1 MRKAAAFAAAIVL
14 SCGPCLA
21 AELTSAEYQA
31 RIGAAAQRLE
41 EAAAAG
47 EAGQAMAREAL
58 AELPVRASV
67 RGAKSDEVVA
77 VENRRLLRALR
88 ERVDRGPEGIAR
100 AAQMLRSLEQ
110 GTSTVGTPAPAEAR
124 RTLEEVLSRR
134 RFRMGWLARLRQWG
148 AEWVAGILGA
158 LLRRLPEPNV
168 SPLAGA
174 FRSVA
179 YGLLTFVALV
189 TIFLIIRLVLALM
202 PARDRSLP
210 AASDRDVGR
219 LSCAGW
225 LAEAEEMLLAHE
237 HRKALRAVHMAAL
250 MKLDESGLVAYEDSF
265 TDGRFVRALRRQGRR
280 EAADALAGLNHL
292 FAACWYGAAGAGP
305 DEYRLA
311 RESWDRLEAVAV
323 Q

>member
-14 SCGPCLA
+14 SCGPSLA
-21 AELTSAEYQA
+21 AELTSAEYRA
-31 RIGAAAQRLE
+31 RLGAAAQRLE

-47 EAGQAMAREAL
+47 EAGKAMAREAL

-67 RGAKSDEVVA
+67 RQAKSDEIVA

-88 ERVDRGPEGIAR
+88 QRVDRGPDGIAR
-100 AAQMLRSLEQ
+100 AAEMLRSLEQ
-110 GTSTVGTPAPAEAR
+110 GASTVGSPAPAEAR
-124 RTLEEVLSRR
+124 RALEEVLSGRE
-134 RFRMGWLARLRQWG
+134 FRVGWLARLRQRVT
-148 AEWVAGILGA
+148 EWVATILGT
-158 LLRRLPEPNV
+158 LLSRLPEPDT

-174 FRSVA
+174 LRAVT
-179 YGLLTFVALV
+179 YGLLAVVALV
-189 TIFLIIRLVLALM
+189 TIFLITRLVRALM
-202 PARDRSLP
+202 PGRDRSLP
-210 AASDRDVGR
+210 AESEGEIGR
-219 LSCAGW
+219 LSCASW
-225 LAEAEEMLLAHE
+225 LVEAEEMLLAHE
-237 HRKALRAVHMAAL
+237 YRRALRAVHMAAL